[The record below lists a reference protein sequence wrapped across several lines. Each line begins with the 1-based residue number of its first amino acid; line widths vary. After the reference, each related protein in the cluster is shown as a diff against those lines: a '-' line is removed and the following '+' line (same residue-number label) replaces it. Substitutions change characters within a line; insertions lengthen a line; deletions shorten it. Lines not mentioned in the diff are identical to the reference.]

1 MLACD
6 LYNQRRRERNLEA
19 FIVHMSIAWLNLFH
33 TICLKQRIDFRY
45 RKGRRIERVDGEP
58 KTWDLERCVRHCIP
72 ATDDPVRANLEFFIR
87 FRNKIEHHFSER
99 QMRNLESLVAA
110 KVQAYVLNFEKLMVA
125 EFGIEASLGE
135 NLRFPI
141 FLSSL
146 TEDAVEAAKALY
158 EQVPRRIRG
167 FIDEYDES
175 QSDEVRQSEAYEFR
189 IYLMPKTSSKA
200 KADLAIEFVDLTKMS
215 NEQRGAIENA
225 RVIIRDRHVE
235 TLNIDRLKAGEV
247 VERLK
252 ETYPFF
258 NMSHHVLAWRYYRAR
273 PPSNAGDPAR
283 TDTRYCV
290 YDRAHRDYLYTGAWV
305 AKLKEELRAEAGV
318 IQRWKAPERAH

>member
-1 MLACD
+1 
-6 LYNQRRRERNLEA
+6 
-19 FIVHMSIAWLNLFH
+19 
-33 TICLKQRIDFRY
+33 
-45 RKGRRIERVDGEP
+45 
-58 KTWDLERCVRHCIP
+58 
-72 ATDDPVRANLEFFIR
+72 
-87 FRNKIEHHFSER
+87 
-99 QMRNLESLVAA
+99 
-110 KVQAYVLNFEKLMVA
+110 
-125 EFGIEASLGE
+125 
-135 NLRFPI
+135 
-141 FLSSL
+141 
-146 TEDAVEAAKALY
+146 
-158 EQVPRRIRG
+158 
-167 FIDEYDES
+167 
-175 QSDEVRQSEAYEFR
+175 
-189 IYLMPKTSSKA
+189 
-200 KADLAIEFVDLTKMS
+200 MS